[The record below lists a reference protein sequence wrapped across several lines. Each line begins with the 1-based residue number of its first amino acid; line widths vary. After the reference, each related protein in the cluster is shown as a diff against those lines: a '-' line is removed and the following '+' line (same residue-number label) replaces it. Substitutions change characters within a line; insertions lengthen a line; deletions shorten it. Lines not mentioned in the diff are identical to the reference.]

1 MYNEKINGEVYYV
14 SEINYADIP
23 NETHLWQY

>member
-1 MYNEKINGEVYYV
+1 MYNAKTNGEVYYV

-23 NETHLWQY
+23 NETLL